1 LVQQHLT
8 LVTGLGIATR
18 VANGM
23 EFSSPY
29 VQGLE
34 QAHKIALTAWPIFF
48 AAIVAQS
55 LKAFATFRVERGIR
69 LRVGWTFLGVRLLV
83 RVSWR
88 PFLDFSF
95 LMSLS

>member
-1 LVQQHLT
+1 VQQHLT

-69 LRVGWTFLGVRLLV
+69 LRVCVPVYFWLIGLPLTLC
-83 RVSWR
+83 SA
-88 PFLDFSF
+88 
-95 LMSLS
+95 